1 MASRK
6 STKKT
11 TKTVE
16 SVAIKSAED
25 IAKDILQIQ
34 QKTREALS
42 QIDAAF
48 IDKQTELSAVI
59 DNIKAKTSELEELH
73 GKEEILLSIEELD
86 EKLEDRKHE
95 TERAMKKLRIEFQD
109 NRLELERQLNL
120 TRQGEERRLADEAR
134 ARQIVQEDE
143 DRARKLAHEER
154 EQELIKRTMVL
165 DERAAELGSFDERL
179 NKEIGKAKG
188 MAERNAQI
196 EIRQKETEHKAI
208 VDILEAKLQQAVAEI
223 ADLKLRLETAETTSR
238 MAGEKV
244 VAIANSALDKESE
257 RKVSEKIS
265 QMAGEF
271 ASSPKR

>member
-1 MASRK
+1 MPSKK
-6 STKKT
+6 STKKAS
-11 TKTVE
+11 KTIE
-16 SVAIKSAED
+16 SVAIKSADD
-25 IAKDILQIQ
+25 IANDIQKIQ
-34 QKTREALS
+34 QRTREALS
-42 QIDAAF
+42 QVDAALVS
-48 IDKQTELSAVI
+48 QHEEL
-59 DNIKAKTSELEELH
+59 AKTTVAITQRREELEELH
-73 GKEEILLSIEELD
+73 GKEEILLSIEELE
-86 EKLEDRKHE
+86 EKLEDRRHE

-109 NRLELERQLNL
+109 NKLELERQLNL

-208 VDILEAKLQQAVAEI
+208 VDILESKLQQAVEEITSLKIRLQSAESSV
-223 ADLKLRLETAETTSR
+223 KLAQ
-238 MAGEKV
+238 EKSA
-244 VAIANSALDKESE
+244 AIATAALDKEAGKQALE
-257 RKVSEKIS
+257 RVSS
-265 QMAGEF
+265 LATEF
-271 ASSPKR
+271 ASSGKR